1 VGKNDE
7 ECITHFLV
15 LSTMPI
21 HNCKPMATKP
31 IIDYTKSK
39 MLTFDGYLVQMEQLA
54 TKAVKLQR

>member
-1 VGKNDE
+1 MHHPLFGALN
-7 ECITHFLV
+7 
-15 LSTMPI
+15 
-21 HNCKPMATKP
+21 NPMATKP